1 MSAIEDLRMPSA
13 YLRLMALSVRGT
25 GLTAAHLLESDAPV
39 TVRQVLACMRNAP
52 ALLGR
57 VALTRAGG
65 QPWRRRSRSIATGEP
80 SLHIGT
86 REEPE
91 HRVKQRPIAR
101 SETRDRRPWTHAG

>member
-1 MSAIEDLRMPSA
+1 MPSA
-13 YLRLMALSVRGT
+13 YSRLMALSVCEPERVVRGT
-25 GLTAAHLLESDAPV
+25 GLTAAQLLESDAPV
-39 TVRQVLACMRNAP
+39 TVQVLACMRNAS

-57 VALTRAGG
+57 AALTRAGG
-65 QPWRRRSRSIATGEP
+65 KPWRRRSRSIATGEP

-91 HRVKQRPIAR
+91 HRIKQRPIAR